1 MWYVYVLRCKDG
13 TLYVGYT
20 RNLRKRIQE
29 HKNGLVKY
37 TKARLPVKVIWIGV
51 FLSKKKALLFEKYL
65 KSGSGKAFLKKR
77 LI

>member
-29 HKNGLVKY
+29 HKNGSVKY
-37 TKARLPVKVIWIGV
+37 TKTRLPVKVIWIGV
-51 FLSKKKALLFEKYL
+51 FLSKKKAVLFEKYL